1 MSAKM
6 GRPIIGQPKIND
18 MKVRVDDETYK
29 KVINYAIRHKI
40 TKAETVRRAIIEFF
54 KKK

>member
-6 GRPIIGQPKIND
+6 GRPIIGQPKIHD
-18 MKVRVDDETYK
+18 MKVRVDSEAYEK
-29 KVINYAIRHKI
+29 IIGYAVRHKI
-40 TKAETVRRAIIEFF
+40 TKAETVRRAIVEFF